1 LPTKARPNK
10 QVPTYLSSRNDF
22 SQGLVGMMM
31 MMMMMII
38 VLEQLER
45 RDVPS
50 ETHIVI

>member
-1 LPTKARPNK
+1 
-10 QVPTYLSSRNDF
+10 
-22 SQGLVGMMM
+22 MM

-50 ETHIVI
+50 EAHIVIQMWFW